1 MAKVNGTTFLMYLFL
16 NSEWKAIGSTTTCS
30 LDITMDTPDATT
42 KDSDGW
48 AESIAGIRS
57 ASGSFGQL
65 YDPTDTFSVSE
76 VFDLI
81 DARDTVKLKIAS
93 TETGSEYYEFNA
105 HVSGLNYTFDME
117 QPVGVEGSFT
127 STGKVEKKTVSS

>member
-1 MAKVNGTTFLMYLFL
+1 MAKINGTKFLMYLYL
-16 NSEWKAIGSTTTCS
+16 NNTWQAIGSTTTSS
-30 LDITMDTPDATT
+30 LEITMDTPDATT
-42 KDSDGW
+42 KDSEGW
-48 AESIAGIRS
+48 AESIPGIRS
-57 ASGSFGQL
+57 ATGSFGQL

-81 DARDTVKLKIAS
+81 ADRETVLLKIAS

-105 HVSGLNYTFDME
+105 HVSGLSYTFDME
-117 QPVGVEGSFT
+117 QPVGVEGSFV